1 MDMTSVAPTFLKA
14 ESADSLGDTTHTE
27 DTGYFP
33 TKMSHDESP
42 IVAKRKEIKDGSP
55 IYVKSSNNSSSRAT
69 EDEVLDRSRPDSIV
83 GEYGGG
89 GEDDDGADSVAGHHC
104 GETGYGGRKEMHSPA
119 AMSSLRKKRHH
130 SGESESRD
138 TDSKA
143 RRSPPPH
150 IGKRG
155 LPGALKFLLQEE
167 AAAATIT
174 TTTASNT
181 TSTTATT
188 TATAPT
194 TGSGVVTRA
203 RSSLRADTLTESE
216 MMFDLEL
223 EM

>member
-1 MDMTSVAPTFLKA
+1 
-14 ESADSLGDTTHTE
+14 
-27 DTGYFP
+27 
-33 TKMSHDESP
+33 
-42 IVAKRKEIKDGSP
+42 
-55 IYVKSSNNSSSRAT
+55 
-69 EDEVLDRSRPDSIV
+69 
-83 GEYGGG
+83 
-89 GEDDDGADSVAGHHC
+89 
-104 GETGYGGRKEMHSPA
+104 MHSPA

-181 TSTTATT
+181 TSTTATA